1 MSVTFWIT
9 LWKITFILGILV
21 FIGMAIWVS
30 IAGFKDIQKLFNVK
44 NEEED

>member
-1 MSVTFWIT
+1 MSVTSWIT

-30 IAGFKDIQKLFNVK
+30 ITGFKDIQNQINSKD
-44 NEEED
+44 EAED